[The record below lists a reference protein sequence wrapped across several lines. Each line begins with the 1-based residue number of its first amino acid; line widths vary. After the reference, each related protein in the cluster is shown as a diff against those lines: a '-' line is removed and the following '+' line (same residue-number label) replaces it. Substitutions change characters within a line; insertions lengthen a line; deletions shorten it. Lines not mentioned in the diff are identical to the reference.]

1 MRRAHY
7 GRNHGA
13 GQRLSE
19 RLPDAE
25 VKHLD
30 VIAPAGRINEH
41 DVRRFEVAVDDVF
54 AVSRAERGGDLARD
68 SGRATEIE
76 PPLSQQLFVERAP
89 LQPLHDYVSETLI
102 GATGVLHVNDVFMRE
117 PPGELRLALE
127 QLHHMPLA
135 ECDVRL
141 EDFEGDAAVDAGM
154 IGVINGAHSS
164 QSHQSVDA
172 IFVEE

>member
-19 RLPDAE
+19 RLPDDE

-41 DVRRFEVAVDDVF
+41 DVRRFEVAVNDVF
-54 AVSRAERGGDLARD
+54 DVSRAERGGDLARD
-68 SGRATEIE
+68 YGRAPEAET
-76 PPLSQQLFVERAP
+76 PPPQQLFVERAP
-89 LQPLHDYVSETLI
+89 IQPLHDYVSEPFI
-102 GATGVLHVNDVFMRE
+102 GSPGVLHVDDVFMRK

-127 QLHHMPLA
+127 
-135 ECDVRL
+135 
-141 EDFEGDAAVDAGM
+141 
-154 IGVINGAHSS
+154 
-164 QSHQSVDA
+164 
-172 IFVEE
+172 